1 MNKFKAKKNP
11 SLVLHTRDYLFQ
23 ELQAWRELIKGE
35 WPWMLMLVA
44 GVTLLLAF
52 TRPLPP
58 STVYLAVG
66 QPGSIFQVMGE
77 KFVPY
82 FEKQG
87 IKLNLVTTA
96 GSENSLEDLAN
107 VNNPV
112 SAALMVGGLAF
123 RDSQPR
129 LASLG
134 SIEYVPLWLFYRGE
148 KFEGKTAV
156 AHLSDRLV
164 AVGPQGSGTF
174 TLLHRILALSN
185 IDIDGRPNFLR
196 MSNAEAA
203 DQLIAGKIDA
213 VFLLDGI
220 DSANVQKLLQRSDL
234 GIFNFEYAPAVVK
247 KLPYLE
253 SVVIPKG
260 ALDLT
265 NLRPAEDVHML
276 ATSATLLIEKTMHPA
291 IQHIF
296 LISAEKISR
305 EVDQFF
311 ARPGAFPAYID
322 HSMPLSSVAQRY
334 YDQGPPPFK
343 DDLPLWLVSYLDRI
357 WILAVG
363 FLAIIYPMFKLFP
376 SYRHTRAVMMIS
388 DAYEEILEIDRR
400 AAQTDSIA
408 ELQSLINQL
417 EEMNNDSRDISI
429 SSDEI
434 SRLYSMKS
442 ILKMVHDQIVT
453 RKGKLEE
460 LKPIGSS
467 SE

>member
-1 MNKFKAKKNP
+1 MARL
-11 SLVLHTRDYLFQ
+11 S
-23 ELQAWRELIKGE
+23 
-35 WPWMLMLVA
+35 
-44 GVTLLLAF
+44 
-52 TRPLPP
+52 
-58 STVYLAVG
+58 
-66 QPGSIFQVMGE
+66 E
-77 KFVPY
+77 K
-82 FEKQG
+82 
-87 IKLNLVTTA
+87 
-96 GSENSLEDLAN
+96 
-107 VNNPV
+107 
-112 SAALMVGGLAF
+112 
-123 RDSQPR
+123 R
-129 LASLG
+129 
-134 SIEYVPLWLFYRGE
+134 
-148 KFEGKTAV
+148 
-156 AHLSDRLV
+156 V
-164 AVGPQGSGTF
+164 AVGPVGSGTF
-174 TLLHRILALSN
+174 TLLQRILALSN
-185 IDIDGRPNFLR
+185 VEIDARPNFLR
-196 MSNAEAA
+196 LTNSDAV

-220 DSANVQKLLQRSDL
+220 DSVNVQNLLQRRDL
-234 GIFNFEYAPAVVK
+234 EIFNFEYAPAVVK

-265 NLRPAEDVHML
+265 SVRPAADVHML
-276 ATSATLLIEKTMHPA
+276 ATTATLLVEKTMHPA

-311 ARPGAFPAYID
+311 ARPGAFPAYVD

-363 FLAIIYPMFKLFP
+363 FFAIIYPIFKLFP

-408 ELQSLINQL
+408 ELQSLIRRL
-417 EEMNNDSRDISI
+417 EEMNDDSRDISI
-429 SSDEI
+429 SSVEI

-442 ILKMVHDQIVT
+442 ALKMIHDQLVA
-453 RKGKLEE
+453 RKDKLEE
-460 LKPIGSS
+460 LKPVGSS